1 MKINTIDNISIICN
15 NHIMKSKKTTYSKD
29 GPYATAKTTKTV
41 VRGNKTKV
49 KTITDANYNS
59 PNLYKRTVTK
69 IKNY

>member
-1 MKINTIDNISIICN
+1 
-15 NHIMKSKKTTYSKD
+15 MKSKKTTYSKD
-29 GPYATAKTTKTV
+29 GPYATAKTVKTV